1 MSASNSADSAER
13 LYALHTITTL
23 PLDPRFPL
31 FEHYPAMKIGV
42 RESVR
47 YYASLLAPL
56 AAEIIAAEPETMEWV
71 VTAPPLY
78 AIPAG
83 ANLLAWEV
91 YRILTERM
99 LAGRSPSHLSIREVN
114 IRYALP
120 IPSMTRHVLP
130 GDDYSSSGV
139 DHRIRNRQA
148 VHEGEGAPKLD
159 AADFRGRAVLY
170 VNDINVTG
178 TQQFYMQRALDALHP
193 ASIHWLYVIQVDP
206 ALGRSNPEVEY
217 SLNYLNLDS
226 FEDFAEIVANADIEY
241 TSRCVAR
248 LFAYPQSQLE
258 PLFRSLEARR
268 RKRLHQL
275 ASAEGAYTGEGNEA
289 KLALLR
295 E

>member
-1 MSASNSADSAER
+1 MSASNSAESAER

-31 FEHYPAMKIGV
+31 FAHYPAMKIGV

-56 AAEIIAAEPETMEWV
+56 ATEIITSEPETMEWV

-91 YRILTERM
+91 YRIL
-99 LAGRSPSHLSIREVN
+99 AGSAASHLSIREVN

-120 IPSMTRHVLP
+120 IPSMTRHLLP
-130 GDDYSSSGV
+130 GDDYSSSGI

-148 VHEGEGAPKLD
+148 LHEGEGAPKLD
-159 AADFRGRAVLY
+159 PADFRGSAVLY

-178 TQQFYMQRALDALHP
+178 TQQYYMQRALDAVHP

-206 ALGRSNPEVEY
+206 SLGRSNPEVEY

-226 FEDFAEIVANADIEY
+226 FEDFAEIVARADIEY

-248 LFAYPQSQLE
+248 LFAYPQAQLE
-258 PLFRSLEARR
+258 PLFRSLEATR
-268 RKRLHQL
+268 RKRLHLL
-275 ASAEGAYTGEGNEA
+275 ASAEGAYTGEGNQA

>member
-1 MSASNSADSAER
+1 MSAGDATEPAAR

-23 PLDPRFPL
+23 PLDPHFPL

-42 RESVR
+42 QESVR
-47 YYASLLAPL
+47 YYASRLAPL
-56 AAEIIAAEPETMEWV
+56 AAEIIASEPETMEWV

-91 YRILTERM
+91 YRM
-99 LAGRSPSHLSIREVN
+99 LAERAAGHRCIREVN
-114 IRYALP
+114 LRYALP

-130 GDDYSSSGV
+130 GADYSSAGIE
-139 DHRIRNRQA
+139 HRIRNRQA
-148 VHEGEGAPKLD
+148 LHEGEGAPRL
-159 AADFRGRAVLY
+159 ASADFRGRAVLY

-178 TQQFYMQRALDALHP
+178 TQQTFMQRALDAVHP

-206 ALGRSNPEVEY
+206 SLGRSNPEVEY

-226 FEDFAEIVANADIEY
+226 FEDFAESVARADIEY

-248 LFAYPQSQLE
+248 LFAYPHAQLE
-258 PLFRSLEARR
+258 PLLRSLDVTR

-275 ASAEGAYTGEGNEA
+275 VTEEGSYTGPECEA